1 METWGEEW
9 QGNTTFCAGPW
20 VGMMSHVTVVR
31 LNSHGAPLFIT
42 TIIWKIPT
50 PALGLFQLL
59 GNTVTRQQGL

>member
-9 QGNTTFCAGPW
+9 QGNAAFCAGPW
-20 VGMMSHVTVVR
+20 VGMSHVTIVR
-31 LNSHGAPLFIT
+31 LNSHGDSLFIT

-59 GNTVTRQQGL
+59 GNTATRQQGL